1 MKTNSIITAVVFTT
15 TLFATGAVAQT
26 TAQTTAAPVAPTTTP
41 AAIVAPASPMP
52 APNSIIYIPRLP
64 TPAEL
69 SNAAAA
75 QGLTIAKMEQ
85 TSDHITVVYQYS
97 NGQTNTISYQL
108 LSAAGVATAPG
119 TPAPAAVTAM
129 VPAST
134 TTVVYPDAGY
144 YYYDPFY
151 YPWGWPW
158 YAPVSLSLGFGYGHF
173 GYGHVGYGHF
183 GGGPGFRHR

>member
-1 MKTNSIITAVVFTT
+1 MKTNSIITTVVFTT

-26 TAQTTAAPVAPTTTP
+26 TAQTAGSPVGPTPPPT
-41 AAIVAPASPMP
+41 AIVSLASPMP

-75 QGLTIAKMEQ
+75 QGLAIAKMEQ
-85 TSDHITVVYQYS
+85 TSDHITVVYQYA
-97 NGQTNTISYQL
+97 NGQTNTIAYQL
-108 LSAAGVATAPG
+108 LSAAGMAMAPG
-119 TPAPAAVTAM
+119 APAPAY
-129 VPAST
+129 T
-134 TTVVYPDAGY
+134 TTVVYPDSGY

-158 YAPVSLSLGFGYGHF
+158 FAPVSLRLGFGYNYGRF
-173 GYGHVGYGHF
+173 GGGHF

>member
-26 TAQTTAAPVAPTTTP
+26 TAQAAGSPVGQTP
-41 AAIVAPASPMP
+41 PPPAIVSPASPMP

-85 TSDHITVVYQYS
+85 TSDHITVVYQYA
-97 NGQTNTISYQL
+97 NGQINTISYQL
-108 LSAAGVATAPG
+108 LSAAGVVPAPG
-119 TPAPAAVTAM
+119 APAPAVATAV
-129 VPAST
+129 VPAYT
-134 TTVVYPDAGY
+134 TTVVYPDSGY

-158 YAPVSLSLGFGYGHF
+158 YGPVSLSLGFGYNYGHF
-173 GYGHVGYGHF
+173 GGGHF
-183 GGGPGFRHR
+183 WGGGPGFRHR

>member
-1 MKTNSIITAVVFTT
+1 
-15 TLFATGAVAQT
+15 
-26 TAQTTAAPVAPTTTP
+26 
-41 AAIVAPASPMP
+41 MP

-85 TSDHITVVYQYS
+85 TSDHITVVYEYS
-97 NGQTNTISYQL
+97 NGQTNTICYQL
-108 LSAAGVATAPG
+108 LSTAGVATAPG
-119 TPAPAAVTAM
+119 APAPASSATAV

-134 TTVVYPDAGY
+134 TTVVYPDPGTITTT
-144 YYYDPFY
+144 PIY

-158 YAPVSLSLGFGYGHF
+158 YGPVSGSAWALATATL
-173 GYGHVGYGHF
+173 VRA
-183 GGGPGFRHR
+183 FR